1 MITIKRL
8 ILDILK
14 PHHPDVIEFASVIAS
29 QGKDYQVKLRVIEMD
44 DNTQTLE
51 VTIEASDIQLDGI
64 VNAINELGGSLH
76 SIDGVDV
83 VNAE

>member
-8 ILDILK
+8 VLDILK
-14 PHHPDVIEFASVIAS
+14 PHHPDVIDFAGAIAS
-29 QGKDYQVKLRVIEMD
+29 QGEDYLVKLRVMEMD